1 MQLRLLGVEA
11 INAILHLPP
20 TQSLAKTALTLRTIL
35 ITGFGRFPGSTVNP
49 SGLVAMRLVR
59 RRRPA
64 FAATRRVAHVFAT
77 RYDAVDR
84 ELPALLAKEK
94 PDIVV
99 MFGVA
104 TRSRRV
110 RVEQQARNRVAL
122 SSDAGG
128 YRPETR
134 TIAPRREAMRNSV
147 PIARL
152 LGAARTAGVAAA
164 PSRNAGTYLCNYLY
178 WRALEA
184 TAGPDGPALVIFIH
198 VPAVGLKER
207 SKKPFKRLP
216 TRRLSK
222 KFPKGLFHGQRV
234 GKHRATRLNDLVRA
248 GEAIT
253 LAMLSLVA
261 GCKRPLGKRG
271 EVSELPSL
279 RAAASAIS

>member
-1 MQLRLLGVEA
+1 M
-11 INAILHLPP
+11 
-20 TQSLAKTALTLRTIL
+20 RTIL
-35 ITGFGRFPGSTVNP
+35 ITGFGRFPGAPVNP
-49 SGLVAMRLVR
+49 SGLVATRLAR
-59 RRRPA
+59 RHRPTLA
-64 FAATRRVAHVFAT
+64 GTRRVAHVFAT
-77 RYDAVDR
+77 RYDAVDG
-84 ELPALLAKEK
+84 ELPALLAREK
-94 PDIVV
+94 PDIIV

-104 TRSRRV
+104 ARSHRV
-110 RVEQQARNRVAL
+110 RIEERARNRIAL
-122 SSDAGG
+122 LPDAGG
-128 YRPETR
+128 YRPPNHI
-134 TIAPRREAMRNSV
+134 IAPHRDALRN
-147 PIARL
+147 PLPTARL
-152 LGAARTAGVAAA
+152 VKAARASGVAAA

-184 TAGPDGPALVIFIH
+184 TSGPDGPALVIFIH